1 MMGNMRASSNTY
13 WRDYARN
20 LLSSGRVLSSREHQ
34 QIVLCNLVSGI
45 LLIYGP
51 VFGTIAL
58 LHRQM
63 GVALLDFGT
72 STLCLILVLVLRW
85 ERMPVSSG
93 RWAVLLL
100 NSALFLALAWTGGE
114 HMTGFLWSFLIPP
127 SAFFLLGPQRGLLFS
142 IGYMVLLVVGMQFPL
157 FSWQP
162 HWDGNFSSRVLGVF
176 FAEGLL
182 AFIYESARMHS
193 QEEVEKANADLNRV
207 MSSLAEAKVAAEAAN
222 HAKSE
227 FLATMSHEI
236 RTPMNGVM
244 GMTAL
249 LQGTAL
255 DEEQRSYA
263 DTILSTSEALLNIL
277 NDVLDLSRVEA
288 GRMDLRE
295 GDFSIKALSDS
306 IHAAMRPAFD
316 SKGVQC
322 HCEIGPDVPGILRG
336 DEGRLRQVILNLV
349 GNAIK
354 FTENGHV
361 MLKVHRIPD
370 SDQEAI
376 RLRFE
381 VSDTGMGIPAELQA
395 RLFKP
400 FSQLDMGNKRIHG
413 GSGLGLSI
421 CKRLV
426 EIMDGAIGLE
436 STAGAGSSFWF
447 TVKLHPAQ
455 SSPPLHALAHLE
467 FNRSLHILLAED
479 NAVNRTV
486 ISRLLEKMGH
496 TVDST
501 ENGRLALQMLPGS
514 RFDLL
519 LTDIQ
524 MPEMDGIELARAI
537 RDGMAGETW
546 QNLPILALTAAAMDG
561 DREQCISVGM
571 DGYLAKPVRKSELE
585 AALQNLAHD

>member
-1 MMGNMRASSNTY
+1 MMSNMASSSESV
-13 WRDYARN
+13 WRAFARN
-20 LLSSGRVLSSREHQ
+20 VLCSGRFLSPRELQ
-34 QIVLCNLVSGI
+34 QIMLCNLVSGI
-45 LLIYGP
+45 LLLYGP
-51 VFGTIAL
+51 VFGTIAYF
-58 LHRQM
+58 HRQM
-63 GVALLDFGT
+63 IVAALDFGT
-72 STLCLILVLVLRW
+72 SVLCLFLVLLLRW
-85 ERMPVSSG
+85 ERIPAGFG

-100 NSALFLALAWTGGE
+100 NSALFLALAWSGGE

-127 SAFFLLGPQRGLLFS
+127 SAFFLLGPRRGLIFS
-142 IGYMVLLVVGMQFPL
+142 TVYMALMGLGMNFPV

-182 AFIYESARMHS
+182 AFIYESVRVHS
-193 QEEVEKANADLNRV
+193 QEEVEKANAGLNQA
-207 MSSLAEAKVAAEAAN
+207 MTSLAEAKVAAEAAN

-244 GMTAL
+244 GMTSL
-249 LQGTAL
+249 LQGTPL
-255 DEEQRSYA
+255 NDEQRSYA

-288 GRMDLRE
+288 GRLDLRE
-295 GDFSIKALSDS
+295 GDFSLKALFDS

-316 SKGVQC
+316 AKELAC
-322 HCEIGPDVPGILRG
+322 ACDIGHDVPDFLRG

-349 GNAIK
+349 GNAVK
-354 FTENGHV
+354 FTEAGSV
-361 MLKVHRIPD
+361 TVRVQRIPD
-370 SDQEAI
+370 SEQAAI

-381 VSDTGMGIPAELQA
+381 VRDTGMGIPPELQA

-436 STAGAGSSFWF
+436 SQAGEGSNFWF
-447 TVKLHPAQ
+447 TIKLRLAQ
-455 SSPPLHALAHLE
+455 SHPPVHTTPRLE
-467 FNRSLHILLAED
+467 NSRPLHILLAED
-479 NAVNRTV
+479 NPVNRTV
-486 ISRLLEKMGH
+486 ICRLLEKMGH
-496 TVDST
+496 TVIAT
-501 ENGRLALQMLPGS
+501 ENGRLALQKLPGGT
-514 RFDLL
+514 FDLL
-519 LTDIQ
+519 LTDLQ
-524 MPEMDGIELARAI
+524 MPEMDGIELTRAI

-561 DREQCISVGM
+561 DREQCMSVGM

-585 AALQNLAHD
+585 EALQNLSHS